1 MEEELCDKVVELCS
15 AIVHLEATSLLTAT
29 PTTQDKNLIGLLH
42 QYGSIAKELQACME
56 ELSQV
61 SDILP
66 NLEVGHMIR
75 KFQSFRMSPAPLVT
89 IGWSASNHSMD
100 EAETGRFRQ

>member
-1 MEEELCDKVVELCS
+1 MLLLQLEEELCDKVVEMCS
-15 AIVHLEATSLLTAT
+15 AIVHLESTSLLTAT

-42 QYGSIAKELQACME
+42 QYGHVAKELQLCVE

-66 NLEVGHMIR
+66 HLEVGHMI
-75 KFQSFRMSPAPLVT
+75 KTLP
-89 IGWSASNHSMD
+89 I
-100 EAETGRFRQ
+100 

>member
-1 MEEELCDKVVELCS
+1 M
-15 AIVHLEATSLLTAT
+15 LTAT

-42 QYGSIAKELQACME
+42 RYGSIAKELQSCME

-66 NLEVGHMIR
+66 NLEVGGYLDHNSICL
-75 KFQSFRMSPAPLVT
+75 MSPTPLATSRWATRHYNV
-89 IGWSASNHSMD
+89 D
-100 EAETGRFRQ
+100 EAETGRFR

>member
-1 MEEELCDKVVELCS
+1 MCS
-15 AIVHLEATSLLTAT
+15 AIVHLEASSLLTAT
-29 PTTQDKNLIGLLH
+29 PTTQDKNLIGLLQ

-66 NLEVGHMIR
+66 NLEVGHMICKLR
-75 KFQSFRMSPAPLVT
+75 LFRVSPASLVT
-89 IGWSASNHSMD
+89 IGWSASDHSVD
-100 EAETGRFRQ
+100 ETETGRSGQ